1 MIGIEVTIDTS
12 AATHPTA
19 RGPWQRGSIYH
30 IFQLPVEIVLN
41 ETWLTTGSTCARHFA
56 DINQDAFGS

>member
-19 RGPWQRGSIYH
+19 RGPWQRGSVYH

-41 ETWLTTGSTCARHFA
+41 KT
-56 DINQDAFGS
+56 